1 MKKALLI
8 FFVLKLLVD
17 RILAIVVMLPIVLL
31 VVLIGLLITPTKWC
45 RRNIS
50 HE

>member
-1 MKKALLI
+1 MKKARLI
-8 FFVLKLLVD
+8 FSVLKLLVD
-17 RILAIVVMLPIVLL
+17 RVLAIVVMLPIVLL
-31 VVLIGLLITPTKWC
+31 VVLIGLLITPTKWR